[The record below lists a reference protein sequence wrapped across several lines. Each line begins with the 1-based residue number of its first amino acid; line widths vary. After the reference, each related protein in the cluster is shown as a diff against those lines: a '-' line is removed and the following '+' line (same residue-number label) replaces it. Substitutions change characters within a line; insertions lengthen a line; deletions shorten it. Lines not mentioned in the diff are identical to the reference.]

1 MLSLCRYDKKGRSY
15 HPTCN
20 VAVLSIAGCTSNSNQ
35 ATPTAT
41 PTSTPTPTPKPTP
54 KPTPPHLTV
63 LFFYEPNCPY
73 CEALQPNVTKLE
85 TTYAGKVPVERVQSY
100 TNELTDQYN
109 VTTSPTLILLN
120 NGHEVGRWVGVTSTT
135 GISAKISSLLRAS

>member
-1 MLSLCRYDKKGRSY
+1 M
-15 HPTCN
+15 
-20 VAVLSIAGCTSNSNQ
+20 
-35 ATPTAT
+35 
-41 PTSTPTPTPKPTP
+41 
-54 KPTPPHLTV
+54 
-63 LFFYEPNCPY
+63 
-73 CEALQPNVTKLE
+73 TKLE

-120 NGHEVGRWVGVTSTT
+120 DGHEVGRWVGVTSTT